1 MFCNHDQNQLS
12 YTMIFDHVTDGYGLG
27 VFKSQVK

>member
-12 YTMIFDHVTDGYGLG
+12 YTIFDHVTDGYGLG
-27 VFKSQVK
+27 VLQSQVK